1 MTIPA
6 SFPATTVESSAFA
19 ARHLESE
26 VRTYSRSFPAKFT
39 RASGCY
45 LHAADGTAYV
55 DFFAGAGAL
64 NYGHNHPLL
73 RDRLIRY
80 MLDDGIAH
88 GLDLDTSA
96 KEEFLLTLAELILV
110 PRGLDYLIQLPG
122 PAGTNAVEAALKL
135 ARKCTGR
142 QTVVAF
148 TNGYHGV
155 SAGALAV
162 TGNRHQRAAA
172 GVALPHVF
180 RVPFDGYLGPG
191 VDTVGLLSKMLRD
204 ASSGLDLPA
213 AVIVETVQG
222 EGGLNVAGDAW
233 LRRLEG
239 LCREVGSLLIVDDI
253 QAGCGRT
260 GTFFSFESAG
270 IRPDIVTLSKSL
282 SAFGLPLSITLFRRE
297 LDQWRPGEHN
307 GTFRGN
313 NHAFVTAS
321 EALRLF
327 WSGDDFA
334 VQIRRNAELLGA
346 GLADIARASGDG
358 FRVKGRGLMQGV
370 ECPDGETAKAVSR
383 AAFRRGLILET
394 SGPAGEVV
402 KCLPPLTVTPS
413 IMNDALGRLG
423 AAFAEV
429 AR

>member
-1 MTIPA
+1 MPVTSKP
-6 SFPATTVESSAFA
+6 SESSVYA

-26 VRTYSRSFPAKFT
+26 VRTYARSFPTKFSH
-39 RASGCY
+39 ASGCF
-45 LHAADGTAYV
+45 LHAADGTTYV

-73 RDRLIRY
+73 RERLIRY
-80 MLDDGIAH
+80 MLNDGIAH
-88 GLDLDTSA
+88 GLDMDTSA
-96 KEEFLLTLAELILV
+96 KEEFLLTFAALILQ
-110 PRGLDYLIQLPG
+110 PRGLDYVVQLPG

-162 TGNRHQRAAA
+162 TGNRYQRAAA

-180 RVPFDGYLGPG
+180 RAPFDGYLGPA
-191 VDTVGLLSKMLRD
+191 VDTIGLLAKMLRD

-222 EGGLNVAGDAW
+222 EGGLNVAGDEW
-233 LRRLEG
+233 LRRLEA
-239 LCREVGSLLIVDDI
+239 LCRDEGILLIVDDI

-282 SAFGLPLSITLFRRE
+282 SAFGLPLSVTLFRRE
-297 LDQWRPGEHN
+297 LDQWQPGEHN

-313 NHAFVTAS
+313 NHAFITAA

-327 WSGDDFA
+327 WSSNDFA
-334 VQIRRNAELLGA
+334 AQIRRSTELLGTGLTQIA
-346 GLADIARASGDG
+346 GASGAS
-358 FRVKGRGLMQGV
+358 FRTKGRGLMQGV
-370 ECPDGETAKAVSR
+370 ECPDGETARAVSR
-383 AAFRRGLILET
+383 AAFRRGLIVET

-402 KCLPPLTVTPS
+402 KCLPPLTITAP
-413 IMNDALGRLG
+413 IMGDALERLG

-429 AR
+429 GG